1 MNKVTL
7 VKTLQLGG
15 DQIQEMRCS
24 ENTFRELRVF
34 RVANQVFSSIR
45 SGADGGAKRLT
56 HIF

>member
-1 MNKVTL
+1 MVAITG
-7 VKTLQLGG
+7 TLQLGG

-45 SGADGGAKRLT
+45 SSAKGGGDGLAQIL
-56 HIF
+56 